1 MNQGLEKCCIYFL
14 ISLQVNVTFQH
25 KNIYSIYSL
34 KLNLYYWC
42 MFSILT
48 KCLSKCITT
57 QKYKDCKFKDALS
70 LRFRL
75 LLFFIEWKFEII
87 YVESCNTLSSITSN
101 SSEVLFYMLVIALFQ
116 IRKIYVFLFAFLFIH
131 RAKEF
136 WSSKTSLASQLNNI
150 NYILVS
156 ETRVNFSKS
165 CIYYT
170 ERPWKL
176 EPINM
181 SLISNFAT
189 FQHWGNSKS
198 FSESPHPAF
207 FFFFFF

>member
-14 ISLQVNVTFQH
+14 IFLQVNVTFQH

-34 KLNLYYWC
+34 KLNLYYWW
-42 MFSILT
+42 MFSTLT
-48 KCLSKCITT
+48 KCLLKCIT

-70 LRFRL
+70 LKSRL

-87 YVESCNTLSSITSN
+87 YVESCNILSSITSN

-116 IRKIYVFLFAFLFIH
+116 IRKIYVFLFAFVFIH

-136 WSSKTSLASQLNNI
+136 WSSKTSLASQFNNI

-156 ETRVNFSKS
+156 ETQ
-165 CIYYT
+165 
-170 ERPWKL
+170 E
-176 EPINM
+176 
-181 SLISNFAT
+181 
-189 FQHWGNSKS
+189 
-198 FSESPHPAF
+198 
-207 FFFFFF
+207 